1 VDVNWKLYIDSREKR
16 ALDLC
21 GGSMDED
28 DGYGFGRSYG
38 NVIGEGD
45 GDGYSWG
52 YGRFGGCGGGG
63 WGNWDGDEFDG
74 DGFSSTEWR

>member
-1 VDVNWKLYIDSREKR
+1 MNWRFYIDGPERR
-16 ALDLC
+16 ALEHC
-21 GGSMDED
+21 GGSMDKG

-74 DGFSSTEWR
+74 DGVSASEWK